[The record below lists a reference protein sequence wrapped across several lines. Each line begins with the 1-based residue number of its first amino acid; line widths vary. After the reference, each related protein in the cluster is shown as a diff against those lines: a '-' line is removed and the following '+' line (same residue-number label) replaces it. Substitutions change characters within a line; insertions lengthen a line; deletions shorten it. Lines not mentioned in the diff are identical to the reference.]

1 MKPDTPKGMNRRD
14 FLRTAQVGGAVAL
27 GAAASTGAH
36 ALAPEAKKISQ
47 PGKLPEVAFGKT
59 GHKLPILA
67 HGGSAM
73 IESDIAK
80 YGLKLIPIEDRIK
93 MVRHGYDSG
102 IRYFDTARIYG
113 ESESIM
119 REALSDVRD
128 DVFINS
134 KVLVMH
140 PNKVR
145 ESVEKTLSELGT
157 DYVDSMQIHGPTI
170 ERLPHETLME
180 MHGIL
185 EGMRDEGMIRFIG
198 LTGHSRFDKMHAL
211 IDTGGF
217 DTLLIEAGY
226 LRKGYNTRHG
236 HVQLE
241 WQQLCLDAAHEKGM
255 GVLAMKVLGA
265 WVFNHNSSNMFPDA
279 SEDDLAALP
288 GAAMRWVAQDPRI
301 DLLLMGISFPKDI
314 DRNIEILSGDL
325 TCTAAD
331 RQLLARYAAKAY
343 DHETVAELDLV

>member
-1 MKPDTPKGMNRRD
+1 MKAESKTGMNRRD
-14 FLRTAQVGGAVAL
+14 FFRTAQVGGAVAL
-27 GAAASTGAH
+27 GTAMASGAG
-36 ALAPEAKKISQ
+36 ALAPENKTISQ

-59 GHKLPILA
+59 GHTLPMLA

-73 IESDIAK
+73 IASDIAK
-80 YGLKLIPIEDRIK
+80 YGLKLIPLEDRIK

-113 ESESIM
+113 ESESIL
-119 REALSDVRD
+119 REALKDVRD

-145 ESVEKTLSELGT
+145 ESVEKSLEELGT
-157 DYVDSMQIHGPTI
+157 DYVDSMQIHGPTV
-170 ERLPHETLME
+170 ERVPHEMLME

-211 IDTGGF
+211 IETGGF

-226 LRKGYNTRHG
+226 IRKGYNTRHG
-236 HVQLE
+236 NQQLE
-241 WQQLCLDAAHEKGM
+241 WQQLCLDAAHERGM

-265 WVFNHNSSNMFPDA
+265 WVFNHNSGKMFPDA
-279 SEDDLAALP
+279 PAEELQALP
-288 GAAMRWVAQDPRI
+288 GAAMRWAAQDPRI

-314 DRNIEILSGDL
+314 DRNLEILSGDL

-343 DHETVAELDLV
+343 DHETLTELKLV